1 MKNAIYPGTF
11 DPITN
16 GHLDLIKRSL
26 TVIDRVIVAV
36 AENPD
41 KHPLFSIK
49 ERVELVKK
57 STANIPNLEVHP
69 FSNLLIEFCSEK
81 SVQIVIRGLRAI
93 SDFEF
98 ELQMSQ
104 MNRKMDGTIETL
116 FLMPSEEYTFVSSK
130 LVKEFASFGA
140 DVSEHVPPAVV
151 EALREKFPHRKE
163 SRP

>member
-1 MKNAIYPGTF
+1 MKSAIYPGTF

-26 TVIDRVIVAV
+26 TVIDRVVVAV
-36 AENPD
+36 ADNPN
-41 KHPLFSIK
+41 KHPLFSVE
-49 ERVELVKK
+49 ERVELVRKAT
-57 STANIPNLEVHP
+57 SNISNLEVRS
-69 FSNLLIEFCSEK
+69 FDNLLIEFCEDNSIH
-81 SVQIVIRGLRAI
+81 IVIRGLRAI
-93 SDFEF
+93 SDFEY

-104 MNRKMDGTIETL
+104 MNRKMDGDIETL

-151 EALREKFPHRKE
+151 EALRNKFPYLKE
-163 SRP
+163 SRK

>member
-1 MKNAIYPGTF
+1 MKSAVYPGTF

-26 TVIDRVIVAV
+26 TVIDKVVVAV
-36 AENPD
+36 AENPN
-41 KHPLFSIK
+41 KHPLFTVD

-57 STANIPNLEVHP
+57 STSGLENVEVYP
-69 FSNLLIEFCSEK
+69 FSNLLIEFCRKK
-81 SVQIVIRGLRAI
+81 SVNIVIRGLRAV

-104 MNRKMDGTIETL
+104 MNRKMDETIETL

-140 DVSEHVPPAVV
+140 DVSDHVPPPVV
-151 EALREKFPHRKE
+151 DELRAKYPNAEEKKG
-163 SRP
+163 